1 MNSDLDMRGST
12 PQLKSPGCG
21 HSSLFLCAECNRP
34 KGTLGRRLRFVRKAG
49 MRTYV
54 CASCDA
60 SMPKK
65 VSAA

>member
-34 KGTLGRRLRFVRKAG
+34 KGTLGRRIRFVRKMGA
-49 MRTYV
+49 RVYV

-60 SMPKK
+60 AMPKK
-65 VSAA
+65 VSAS